1 MKYGVQ
7 AIFDHF
13 TQRTDFTFC
22 FIFNVFGSNTSQSF
36 CNVTVCRVFL
46 GDFEEVSDFVE
57 CFMNVSLV
65 YLGNSALLL
74 LFVGCCYLH
83 FAEKLYFREALPPK
97 SKDYTPGTLAHA
109 EPYFP
114 DVRHIT
120 SRWRVSRRFFAARF
134 RDVIGI
140 FFFVF
145 TGRELWRGRGS

>member
-57 CFMNVSLV
+57 FFMNVSLV

-74 LFVGCCYLH
+74 FLLVVVIY
-83 FAEKLYFREALPPK
+83 
-97 SKDYTPGTLAHA
+97 
-109 EPYFP
+109 
-114 DVRHIT
+114 T
-120 SRWRVSRRFFAARF
+120 SRKNYTSGKHSHLKVKTIHQELWHTQNLIFQTCATSPADGECHVAFSRRAFA
-134 RDVIGI
+134 
-140 FFFVF
+140 
-145 TGRELWRGRGS
+145 T